1 MAGKKILTTLLLIG
15 LLVFAAGCSDDS
27 APVAP
32 IDTAPPA
39 VPVNVTGDYLGGYV
53 EITWAANSVDAD
65 YAGVMITRTNG
76 DESTALTGS
85 AHAGTTYRDYTAQPG
100 LNVYEL
106 VAVDQSGNASAAATV
121 SVTLPQDGPKQDPI
135 ED

>member
-15 LLVFAAGCSDDS
+15 LIVAAGCSDDS

-39 VPVNVTGDYLGGYV
+39 IPVNVTGDFTGGHV
-53 EITWAANSVDAD
+53 EITWAANTVDAD

-76 DESTALTGS
+76 GESTLLTET
-85 AHAGTTYRDYTAQPG
+85 AVTGTIYNDYTAEAG

-106 VAVDQSGNASAAATV
+106 VAVDHSGNASAAASV
-121 SVTLPQDGPKQDPI
+121 SVTLPPDDPKLDPI
-135 ED
+135 TG